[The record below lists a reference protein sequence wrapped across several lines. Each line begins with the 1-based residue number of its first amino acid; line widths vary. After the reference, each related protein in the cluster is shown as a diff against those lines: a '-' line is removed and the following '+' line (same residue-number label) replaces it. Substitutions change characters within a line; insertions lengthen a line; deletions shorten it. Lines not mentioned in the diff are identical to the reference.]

1 MKKKLELKVICFGE
15 VILKQNKLT
24 ALVLVFFWG
33 AGKNSN
39 KGKIIEFTFDED
51 ERNFSKNSENPN
63 IYFING
69 FTTDQPEETL

>member
-1 MKKKLELKVICFGE
+1 MLWRCHFKVEQTNGFSFG
-15 VILKQNKLT
+15 
-24 ALVLVFFWG
+24 FFWG
-33 AGKNSN
+33 VGKNSN

-51 ERNFSKNSENPN
+51 ERNFSKNRENPN